1 MLITLKL
8 FWSVKHLI
16 KTFFFH
22 IIYMCICI
30 YIYMYKTS
38 LFENF
43 CFRILYKSDDLI
55 SDSPEQ
61 ITIGSINL

>member
-1 MLITLKL
+1 
-8 FWSVKHLI
+8 
-16 KTFFFH
+16 
-22 IIYMCICI
+22 MCICI